1 MSILHVAFLGCSVG
15 LSAGL
20 IMVLLARGEAV
31 RNFVLALAMAGL
43 MACAT
48 GCGGAPTATASQ
60 SVTATDG
67 GAADGG
73 RACAL
78 LCWARVGTTSIGY
91 GCEPS
96 GSAVTMV
103 PFDAG
108 CRVSATECTAVVE
121 ARCDGNG
128 PYICCRNDLTIP

>member
-20 IMVLLARGEAV
+20 LMVLLARGEAV

-73 RACAL
+73 RA
-78 LCWARVGTTSIGY
+78 
-91 GCEPS
+91 
-96 GSAVTMV
+96 
-103 PFDAG
+103 
-108 CRVSATECTAVVE
+108 VVE